1 MTNEFELSDDQLAAV
16 TGGSSSR
23 ANFSQFAS
31 NFGLQSNTVNADTN
45 VFAIGGG
52 KGSTTEALA
61 QGSVNNVGNTFVG
74 VNSNNIG

>member
-23 ANFSQFAS
+23 LNISQLAA
-31 NFGLQSNTVNADTN
+31 NFGLQNNTVNSNTN

-61 QGSVNNVGNTFVG
+61 QGSINNVGNTFVG
-74 VNSNNIG
+74 VNSNSAN